1 MSKQIRA
8 ITRAHDLAAQVD
20 VQALHGGLPAHV
32 SVTYERLSVDLE
44 IIADMESH
52 LCRMGYVT
60 TRETRRETRRDELA
74 FTVSRR
80 VPK

>member
-8 ITRAHDLAAQVD
+8 ITRAHDMAAQVD

-32 SVTYERLSVDLE
+32 SVTYQRLDLDLE
-44 IIADMESH
+44 LIAAMESH
-52 LCRMGYVT
+52 LFRMGYVT
-60 TRETRRETRRDELA
+60 ARETRCDELI

-80 VPK
+80 APK